1 MGEDGCTGA
10 DYEQLRQDNIRRNN
24 EMLRSLGLLTSSNSL
39 GVLADLQRR
48 EAASGA
54 GGGAAKQAKKKK
66 KKAAAKRPRPQD
78 APDGTARRSRR
89 LRGEKAELQ
98 GAEVDEWLE
107 QETYRA
113 EAPIEERIEA
123 SREAKLRAANEVA
136 KAGADAAAME
146 NPTASY
152 EHTLMRVRSMSEK
165 RLATRVKVI
174 ERAAGKHCVVKMALF
189 AMVLRD
195 EGYPDLAELATEALE
210 RLKALAPPA

>member
-1 MGEDGCTGA
+1 M
-10 DYEQLRQDNIRRNN
+10 
-24 EMLRSLGLLTSSNSL
+24 
-39 GVLADLQRR
+39 
-48 EAASGA
+48 
-54 GGGAAKQAKKKK
+54 
-66 KKAAAKRPRPQD
+66 
-78 APDGTARRSRR
+78 
-89 LRGEKAELQ
+89 
-98 GAEVDEWLE
+98 
-107 QETYRA
+107 
-113 EAPIEERIEA
+113 EERIEL

-174 ERAAGKHCVVKMALF
+174 ERAAGKHCVIKMALF

-195 EGYPDLAELATEALE
+195 EGYPDIAELAKEALE